1 MNWPIVKRL
10 VWKDWY
16 LLRWPIVGCL
26 AGGAFSVAMIGMGS
40 NASFYFGSILFIT
53 VMMIAAILLPMGT
66 VIQERK
72 DQTLPFIMTLPVSPD
87 EYTLSKIIGN
97 LTIFAVP
104 WLLLSGGVMVVLAN
118 GGPKM
123 RAVIP
128 FSAALLGEMF
138 ASFVLL
144 LTVAIVTESQAWT
157 VSAMVAGNLF
167 LQGFMYYVA
176 RIPSMARGLN
186 GNGVTWGPAAITLL
200 IAEALAVAAMVSVTF
215 FLQRRKR
222 DFL

>member
-16 LLRWPIVGCL
+16 LVRWPIVGCL
-26 AGGAFSVAMIGMGS
+26 AGGALSVAMIGMRT
-40 NASFYFGSILFIT
+40 NASFYFGSVLFIT
-53 VMMIAAILLPMGT
+53 VVMIAAILLPMGT
-66 VIQERK
+66 VLQERK
-72 DQTLPFIMTLPVSPD
+72 DQTLPFVMTLPVSPD
-87 EYTLSKIIGN
+87 DYTMSKIIGN
-97 LTIFAVP
+97 LTIFAFP
-104 WLLLSGGVMVVLAN
+104 WLLLSSGVMIVLAS

-128 FSAALLGEMF
+128 FSAALIGEMF

-144 LTVAIVTESQAWT
+144 LAVAIVTESQAWT
-157 VSAMVAGNLF
+157 VSVMVAGNLF

-176 RIPSMARGLN
+176 RIPSIARGLN
-186 GNGVTWGPAAITLL
+186 GNGVSWDPAAITLL
-200 IAEALAVAAMVSVTF
+200 IAEGLAVAAMVCVTF
-215 FLQRRKR
+215 MLQRRKR